1 MIESHRSAAD
11 PRGAR
16 ADYDPAMFDTMPA
29 AAAAADG
36 LAEAL
41 AGLRGASA

>member
-1 MIESHRSAAD
+1 VIESHRSAAD
-11 PRGAR
+11 PRA
-16 ADYDPAMFDTMPA
+16 AQPDSDPAMFDPLPT
-29 AAAAADG
+29 AAAD

>member
-11 PRGAR
+11 PRA
-16 ADYDPAMFDTMPA
+16 AQPDNDPAMFDTMP
-29 AAAAADG
+29 AAAADG

>member
-1 MIESHRSAAD
+1 VIESHRSAAD
-11 PRGAR
+11 PRA
-16 ADYDPAMFDTMPA
+16 AQPDNDPAMFDTLPA
-29 AAAAADG
+29 AAG

>member
-11 PRGAR
+11 LR
-16 ADYDPAMFDTMPA
+16 AAQPDNDPAMFDTLPA
-29 AAAAADG
+29 AAAG

>member
-11 PRGAR
+11 PRA
-16 ADYDPAMFDTMPA
+16 AQPDNDPAMFDTMPA
-29 AAAAADG
+29 AADG

-41 AGLRGASA
+41 TGRRGASA